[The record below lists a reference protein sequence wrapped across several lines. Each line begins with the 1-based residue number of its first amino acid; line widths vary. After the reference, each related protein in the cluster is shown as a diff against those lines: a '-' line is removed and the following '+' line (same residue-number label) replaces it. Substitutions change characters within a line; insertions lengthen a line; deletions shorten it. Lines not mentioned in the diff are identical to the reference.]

1 MKRTTLLY
9 LFTCVSFIV
18 FNSCSKDIEVLK
30 AVSAGFVNCHTDSEG
45 YVSVLSDDMGHSYM
59 VNEKSD
65 KLRPD
70 TTYRMVCSY
79 TYGESGTVTI
89 DQMIHTYCGRIAGE
103 LNYKAMEE
111 SSFPKRYEMN
121 DPVNIELAY
130 PGSGYLNIRLGI
142 KVGSKQSSHEF
153 QVVHVNDSEKVR
165 FKVYHNAAGDEE
177 GYTLN
182 AYLSV
187 PLTGFGLS
195 RGDSIYLS
203 SNGYDKDYNLVMVY

>member
-1 MKRTTLLY
+1 MKKPSSQPLILGIM
-9 LFTCVSFIV
+9 LAVLS
-18 FNSCSKDIEVLK
+18 SCSKDIEVIK
-30 AVSAGFVNCHTDSEG
+30 AVSAGFVNCYTDSEG
-45 YVSVLSDDMGHSYM
+45 YVSVMSDDMGNSYM
-59 VNEKSD
+59 VNEKSE

-79 TYGESGTVTI
+79 TFGESSTVKI
-89 DQMIHTYCGRIAGE
+89 DQMIPTYSGRIAGE
-103 LNYKAMEE
+103 LNYMAMEE
-111 SSFPKRYEMN
+111 SSFPKKNEMN

-142 KVGSKQSSHEF
+142 KVGGKQSSHEF

-165 FKVYHNAAGDEE
+165 FRVYHNAAGDDE